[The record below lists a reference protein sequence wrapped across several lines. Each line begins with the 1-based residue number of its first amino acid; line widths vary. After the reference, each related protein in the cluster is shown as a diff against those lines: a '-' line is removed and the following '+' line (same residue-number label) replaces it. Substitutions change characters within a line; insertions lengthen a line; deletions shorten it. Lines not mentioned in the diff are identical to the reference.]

1 MALDW
6 FVQVAQDTNAMA
18 GGTYTGAAT
27 FSFIQAIER
36 GGIHQSY
43 AQVLAAM
50 DASLRQATGGGGGIS
65 YGGGLLGMLLG
76 AATGGSSGQTPV
88 LSCSQQIDLNQ
99 RLML

>member
-1 MALDW
+1 
-6 FVQVAQDTNAMA
+6 MA

-27 FSFIQAIER
+27 FSLIQAIER
-36 GGIHQSY
+36 GGTHQSY

-65 YGGGLLGMLLG
+65 YGGGGLLG
-76 AATGGSSGQTPV
+76 ALLGVAMGGSSGQTPV
-88 LSCSQQIDLNQ
+88 LSCDKQIDLNT